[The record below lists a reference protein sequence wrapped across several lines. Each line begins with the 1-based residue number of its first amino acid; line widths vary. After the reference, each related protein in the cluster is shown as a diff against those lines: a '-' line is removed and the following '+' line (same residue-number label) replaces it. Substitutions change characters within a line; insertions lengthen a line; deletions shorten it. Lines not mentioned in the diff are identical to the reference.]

1 MSNDLDTSAPVL
13 AFDVGGTRIKAGL
26 ISANTQEQ
34 IRQQISETPQRIE
47 DVLESLRSMGGFL
60 AGDTKVGSCGLCVPG
75 LVSEEG
81 VVTDLPGKLEG
92 IVGLDLQSEL
102 RSLTD
107 GPIVVVNDAIAYAL
121 GEAVY
126 GAGKGI
132 ERTVVMTIGTGIGVT
147 VIDGQLPLGSGSLG
161 GGILGGMIPISES
174 TDFVDSGGNPGS
186 IEALCSA
193 QRIVDYSRRAG
204 GSHSSVEQVYED
216 FVKGD
221 SSAIAGIDTYR
232 SHLVRALSAI
242 AHAHAP
248 QMIVLGGGPM
258 TADNPITPGLEEEL
272 GTRLWGGFKVGVRLA
287 ELGDSAALWG
297 LSHLCRK
304 AV

>member
-1 MSNDLDTSAPVL
+1 MTNDRDTSAPVL

-26 ISANTQEQ
+26 LSAGTREE
-34 IRQQISETPQRIE
+34 IRQEVVETPQRIE
-47 DVLESLRSMGGFL
+47 DLLSTLRSMGKDL
-60 AGDTKVGSCGLCVPG
+60 AGGSNVAACGLCVPG
-75 LVSEEG
+75 LVSEVG

-92 IVGLDLQSEL
+92 IVGRDLRAEL
-102 RSLTD
+102 RTLTD

-121 GEAVY
+121 GEAVH
-126 GAGKGI
+126 GAGAGI
-132 ERTVVMTIGTGIGVT
+132 ERVAVMTIGTGIGVT
-147 VIDGQLPLGSGSLG
+147 VIDGQRPLGSGSLG

-174 TDFVDSGGNPGS
+174 TDLIDSGGNPGS

-193 QRIVDYSRRAG
+193 QRIVGYSKTAG
-204 GSHSSVEQVYED
+204 GKQDSVEQVYED
-216 FVKGD
+216 FANGD
-221 SSAIAGIDTYR
+221 STAIAGIASYR

-258 TADNPITPGLEEEL
+258 TAENPITPGLEAEL
-272 GTRLWGGFKVGVRLA
+272 GGRLWGGFKVMLRLA

-297 LSHLCRK
+297 LAHLCIRG
-304 AV
+304 A

>member
-1 MSNDLDTSAPVL
+1 MSNDRDTSAPVL

-26 ISANTQEQ
+26 ISANSQEE
-34 IRQQISETPQRIE
+34 IRQQVLETPQRIE
-47 DVLESLRSMGGFL
+47 DVLESLRSMGKDL
-60 AGDTKVGSCGLCVPG
+60 AGDSKVGSCGLCVPG
-75 LVSEEG
+75 LVSDEG

-92 IVGLDLQSEL
+92 IVGRDLRAEL

-121 GEAVY
+121 GEAVS
-126 GAGKGI
+126 GAGMGI
-132 ERTVVMTIGTGIGVT
+132 ARAVVMTIGTGIGVT

-174 TDFVDSGGNPGS
+174 TDLVDSGGNPGS

-193 QRIVDYSRRAG
+193 QRIVDYSRSAG
-204 GSHSSVEQVYED
+204 GSQASVEQVYED
-216 FVKGD
+216 FAKGE
-221 SSAIAGIDTYR
+221 SSAIAGIDLYR

-248 QMIVLGGGPM
+248 QMIILGGGPM
-258 TADNPITPGLEEEL
+258 TADNPITPGLEDEL
-272 GTRLWGGFKVGVRLA
+272 GTRLWGGFKVEIRLA

-297 LSHLCRK
+297 LAHLCRK
-304 AV
+304 AA